1 MGKDRGNDR
10 SKMALEYHSR
20 PPAGKIEVI
29 PTKPCS
35 SQRDLSLAYT
45 PGVAVPCLEI
55 YKNPKK
61 AADYTA
67 RGNLVAVVTNGT
79 AVLGLG
85 DIGPLASKPVMEGK
99 AVLFKSFAGIDVF
112 DIEVDEKDPEAF
124 VKIVKALEPTFGGI
138 NLEDIKAPE
147 CFYIEKK
154 LREQMKI
161 PVFHDDQHGTAI
173 IASAALLNAA
183 EVADKA
189 LGDCKVVFSGAGA
202 AAIAVSRLFCLF
214 GVQRSN
220 IIHCDKDGVI
230 YTGREGLDEVL
241 TGIASDTDGR
251 SLAEVIVGADVF
263 IGLSVGG
270 VVSQDMVRSM
280 AKDPIVF
287 ALANPDPEISYP
299 DAKGARDDVI
309 LATGRS
315 DYPNQVNN
323 VLGFPYIFRGA
334 LDCGATTVTKEMEM
348 AAAKA
353 ISELARED
361 VPDSVR
367 EAYGGAKIQ
376 FGRDYLIPKPF
387 DHRVLLWVAPA
398 VAEAAEKSGVAA
410 RPITNM
416 DDYKQHL
423 ASFLGRRREVMSQIS
438 TKARLSSKRIVFPEG
453 HKVRILRACQELVQ
467 TGICQ
472 PIVLGDESLI
482 RTKAEAL
489 GLSLEGIILVD
500 PSKSP
505 EHESYT
511 KTYYNLRKRKGV
523 HLKQASADMYN
534 PVHFGMMMLRSGAA
548 DGLVSGVSMNYADT
562 IRPALQ
568 IIGLREDVKSVAG
581 MYVVLQKERTLFF
594 ADTTINI
601 EPTAEQMA
609 EIARLTAE
617 EVKRFDLEP
626 RVAMISFSNFGS
638 SPHPYATKV
647 QQATEILHAI
657 DPEMI
662 VDGEMQVEYALD
674 PGLASSEFPFSNIQG
689 DANVLIFPSL
699 ESANV
704 AYKLMERIGGA
715 ECVGPIVLGMNKPV
729 NVLPRGSTSESIY
742 NMAAYTCVEA
752 ADTDAS

>member
-1 MGKDRGNDR
+1 MAKDRNKDR
-10 SKMALEYHSR
+10 SKMALDYHSR
-20 PPAGKIEVI
+20 APAGKIEVV

-55 YKNPKK
+55 HKNPKK

-99 AVLFKSFAGIDVF
+99 AVLFKRFAGIDVF

-154 LREQMKI
+154 LRELMNI

-173 IASAALLNAA
+173 IASAALLNATKIA
-183 EVADKA
+183 NKE
-189 LGDCKVVFSGAGA
+189 LSDCKIAFSGAGA
-202 AAIAVSRLFCLF
+202 AAIAVSRLLCLF
-214 GVQRSN
+214 GAQRSK

-230 YTGREGLDEVL
+230 YTGRDGLDEVL
-241 TGIASDTDGR
+241 TEIATDTKCR
-251 SLAEVIVGADVF
+251 SLAEVMEGADVF

-270 VVSQDMVRSM
+270 LVSQDMVRSM

-287 ALANPDPEISYP
+287 ALANPDPEIGYP
-299 DAKGARDDVI
+299 EAKAARDDVI

-348 AAAKA
+348 AAARA
-353 ISELARED
+353 IGELARED

-367 EAYGGAKIQ
+367 EAYGGEEIK
-376 FGRDYLIPKPF
+376 FGRDYLIPKPV

-398 VAEAAEKSGVAA
+398 VAEAAEKSGVAS
-410 RPITNM
+410 RPISSMN
-416 DDYKQHL
+416 DYRQHL

-438 TKARLSSKRIVFPEG
+438 TKARLNPKRLVFPEG

-467 TGICQ
+467 TGICH
-472 PIVLGDESLI
+472 PVVLGEESLI
-482 RTKAEAL
+482 RAKAEAV
-489 GLSLEGIILVD
+489 GISLDGIALVD
-500 PSKSP
+500 PTKSP
-505 EHESYT
+505 EHEKYT
-511 KTYYNLRKRKGV
+511 DIYYKLRQRKGI
-523 HLKQASADMYN
+523 HLKQAALDMYD
-534 PVHFGMMMLRSGAA
+534 PVHFGMMMLRGGDV

-601 EPTAEQMA
+601 EPSAEQMA
-609 EIARLTAE
+609 EIARLTAQ

-638 SPHPYATKV
+638 SPHPFATKV
-647 QQATEILHAI
+647 SHATEILHAI
-657 DPEMI
+657 DPTMI

-674 PGLASSEFPFSNIQG
+674 PGIASSEFPFSNIQG

-729 NVLPRGSTSESIY
+729 NVLPRGSTAEAIY

-752 ADTDAS
+752 EDFNDS

>member
-1 MGKDRGNDR
+1 MTKDKGNDR
-10 SKMALEYHSR
+10 SRMALEYHARS
-20 PPAGKIEVI
+20 PAGKIEVV

-55 YKNPKK
+55 YENPNK
-61 AADYTA
+61 AAHYTA

-99 AVLFKSFAGIDVF
+99 AVLFKRFAGIDVF
-112 DIEVDEKDPEAF
+112 DIEIDEKDPEAF
-124 VKIVKALEPTFGGI
+124 VKIVKSLEPTFGGI

-154 LREQMKI
+154 LRELMNI

-173 IASAALLNAA
+173 IASAALLNATKIA
-183 EVADKA
+183 GKS
-189 LGDCKVVFSGAGA
+189 LKDCKVVFSGAGA
-202 AAIAVSRLFCLF
+202 AAIAVSRLLCLF
-214 GVQRSN
+214 GVERSN

-230 YTGREGLDEVL
+230 YKGREGLDEVL
-241 TGIASDTDGR
+241 SAIASDTQGR
-251 SLAEVIVGADVF
+251 SLAEVMTGADVF

-270 VVSQDMVRSM
+270 IVSPDMIRSM

-299 DAKGARDDVI
+299 DAKAAREDVI

-353 ISELARED
+353 ISELAHED

-367 EAYGGAKIQ
+367 EAYGGKEIQ
-376 FGRDYLIPKPF
+376 FGRDYLIPKPV

-398 VAEAAEKSGVAA
+398 VAEAAEKSGAA
-410 RPITNM
+410 SRPIASIE
-416 DDYKQHL
+416 DYKQHL

-438 TKARLSSKRIVFPEG
+438 TKARLNPKRIVFPEG

-467 TGICQ
+467 TGICH
-472 PIVLGDESLI
+472 PVVLGDEELI
-482 RTKAEAL
+482 RSKASAL
-489 GLSLEGIILVD
+489 GVSLEGIELVD
-500 PSKSP
+500 PNKSDA
-505 EHESYT
+505 HDGYT
-511 KTYYNLRKRKGV
+511 KVYYEMRHRKGV
-523 HLKQASADMYN
+523 HLKQAAADMYN
-534 PVHFGMMMLRSGAA
+534 PVHFGMMMLRSGDV

-581 MYVVLQKERTLFF
+581 MYVILQKERTLFF

-601 EPTAEQMA
+601 DPSAEQMA

-638 SPHPYATKV
+638 NPHPFATKV
-647 QQATEILHAI
+647 QHATEILHAI
-657 DPEMI
+657 DPNMI

-674 PGLASSEFPFSNIQG
+674 PGIASSEFPFSNIQG

-729 NVLPRGSTSESIY
+729 NVLPRGSTSEAIY

-752 ADTDAS
+752 EDF

>member
-1 MGKDRGNDR
+1 MGIDLEKDRR
-10 SKMALEYHSR
+10 KMALDYHQRS
-20 PPAGKIEVI
+20 PAGKIEVV
-29 PTKPCS
+29 PTKPCE

-55 YKNPKK
+55 HKNPEK
-61 AADYTA
+61 AADYTG
-67 RGNLVAVVTNGT
+67 RSNLVAVVTNGT

-99 AVLFKSFAGIDVF
+99 AVLFKRFAGIDVF

-154 LREQMKI
+154 LREIMKI

-173 IASAALLNAA
+173 IAAAALLNAT
-183 EVADKA
+183 EVANKKLA
-189 LGDCKVVFSGAGA
+189 ECKVVFSGAGA
-202 AAIAVSRLFCLF
+202 AAIAVSRLICMF
-214 GVQRSN
+214 GVKRSN

-230 YTGREGLDEVL
+230 YTERAGLDESL
-241 TGIASDTDGR
+241 QSIAVDTDGR
-251 SLAEVIVGADVF
+251 VLADVIVNADVF

-270 VVSQDMVRSM
+270 IVNQDMIRSM
-280 AKDPIVF
+280 APDPIVF

-299 DAKGARDDVI
+299 DAKSARDDVI

-334 LDCGATTVTKEMEM
+334 LDCGATTVTQEMEM
-348 AAAKA
+348 AAARA
-353 ISELARED
+353 ISLLAKED

-367 EAYGGAKIQ
+367 EAYGGAKIK
-376 FGRDYLIPKPF
+376 FGREYLIPKPV

-398 VAEAAEKSGVAA
+398 VAEAAHQSGAA
-410 RPITNM
+410 SRPIESMNS
-416 DDYKQHL
+416 YKQHL
-423 ASFLGRRREVMSQIS
+423 ASFLGRRREVMSQLS
-438 TKARLSSKRIVFPEG
+438 TKARLNPKRIVFPEG
-453 HKVRILRACQELVQ
+453 HKVRILRACQELYH
-467 TGICQ
+467 TGICH
-472 PIVLGDESLI
+472 PVVLGEEAVI
-482 RTKAEAL
+482 HAKAAAV
-489 GLSLEGIILVD
+489 GLSLEGITIVD
-500 PSKSP
+500 PAKSDD
-505 EHESYT
+505 HERFT
-511 KTYYNLRKRKGV
+511 QEYYELRQRKGV
-523 HLKQASADMYN
+523 HRKQAAHDMSE
-534 PVHFGMMMLRSGAA
+534 PVYFGMMMLRDGLV

-562 IRPALQ
+562 VRPAMQ
-568 IIGLREDVKSVAG
+568 IIGLREDVKTVAG
-581 MYVVLQKERTLFF
+581 MYVILQKERTLFF

-601 EPTAEQMA
+601 EPTAEQLA
-609 EIARLTAE
+609 EIARLTAC
-617 EVKRFDLEP
+617 EVRRFDLEP
-626 RVAMISFSNFGS
+626 RIAMISFSNFGS
-638 SPHPYATKV
+638 NPHPLADKV
-647 QQATEILHAI
+647 AQATRYIEAVN
-657 DPEMI
+657 PELA

-674 PGLASSEFPFSNIQG
+674 PAMSSSEYPFSAIQG

-715 ECVGPIVLGMNKPV
+715 ECVGPIILGMNKPV
-729 NVLPRGSTSESIY
+729 NILPRGSTAEAIY

-752 ADTDAS
+752 ADDD